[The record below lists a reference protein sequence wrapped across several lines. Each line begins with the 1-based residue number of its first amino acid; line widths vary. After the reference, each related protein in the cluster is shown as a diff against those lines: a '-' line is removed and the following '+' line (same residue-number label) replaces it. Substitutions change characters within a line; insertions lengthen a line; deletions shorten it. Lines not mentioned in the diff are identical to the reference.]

1 MSKPK
6 LREVRPILV
15 SLRGVW
21 PLTSLVTTLI
31 TPVTPKADSKVS
43 LSLYRLHH
51 RAQRGRKPLCTT
63 FDPLSPLWVDLIA

>member
-6 LREVRPILV
+6 LREARLILV

-43 LSLYRLHH
+43 LSLYRRHH
-51 RAQRGRKPLCTT
+51 RDRKPLCTT
-63 FDPLSPLWVDLIA
+63 FDPLLPVWLDLSA